1 MSEAPTPT
9 PTTEAPAAA
18 TPTVA
23 AEAPATST
31 AAALFP
37 EGGVAQPSAA
47 AGVEVAV
54 EPAASEASAEAAT
67 ETPAEGEPPAEA
79 LAPIEYDLKLPESFT
94 VDEGLLTKAKS
105 TFAEAGVPADKAQGL
120 LDLFVEAQSAASAA
134 QLAVHSAQQA
144 EWIAQL
150 NSMPEFSGPT
160 REKSSEAIGKLWDVY
175 GSPEAK
181 AALDAYGAGNN
192 PALAKMMLSIA
203 NALNEGAPAVP
214 GRPAPNGKDGRALP
228 KTLGQQLFP
237 NMNA

>member
-1 MSEAPTPT
+1 
-9 PTTEAPAAA
+9 
-18 TPTVA
+18 
-23 AEAPATST
+23 
-31 AAALFP
+31 LFP
-37 EGGVAQPSAA
+37 EGDVAQPSAA
-47 AGVEVAV
+47 AEVEVAV
-54 EPAASEASAEAAT
+54 EPEPAAAVEGAQPTEPVVEPEAP
-67 ETPAEGEPPAEA
+67 TPV
-79 LAPIEYDLKLPESFT
+79 EYDLKLPESFT

-134 QLAVHSAQQA
+134 QLAVHTAQQA

-203 NALNEGAPAVP
+203 NALNEGAPAAP
-214 GRPAPNGKDGRALP
+214 GRPAPNGRDGRALP
-228 KTLGQQLFP
+228 KTLGAQLFP
-237 NMNA
+237 DMTQ